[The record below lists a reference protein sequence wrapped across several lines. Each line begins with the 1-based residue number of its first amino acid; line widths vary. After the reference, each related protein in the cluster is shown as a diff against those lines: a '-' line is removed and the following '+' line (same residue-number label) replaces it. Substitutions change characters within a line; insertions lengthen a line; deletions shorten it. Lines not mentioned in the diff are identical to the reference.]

1 MVVRSRFYVLNI
13 FLALSRSILL
23 VTSYWTLPLILYHL
37 LLDERHAWAPIL
49 TSRCPSTI
57 PVKGRASWIWL
68 GISNQ
73 GFYATAS
80 SHAFEHQRLHRGPSG
95 ESWPHHI
102 GREIGF
108 RTSCSIFASVLFFL
122 NMFFSVLL
130 DFNLTSWSVGNGPL
144 ESALGKCLPE
154 LLVDIDFGRT
164 IGWWKASAFLGE
176 FVLWFLCEFSYFE

>member
-1 MVVRSRFYVLNI
+1 MNMFVDVVACCSGDWERRRSWVRPRCLQSRFYVLNI

-23 VTSYWTLPLILYHL
+23 VIELCLWYRIICM

-57 PVKGRASWIWL
+57 PVKDRASWIWI

-80 SHAFEHQRLHRGPSG
+80 SHAFEHQRLHGGPSV

-108 RTSCSIFASVLFFL
+108 RTSCSIFASVLFFSQYV
-122 NMFFSVLL
+122 FSVLF
-130 DFNLTSWSVGNGPL
+130 DFNLTSWSAGNGPL
-144 ESALGKCLPE
+144 ESALGKCLP
-154 LLVDIDFGRT
+154 
-164 IGWWKASAFLGE
+164 
-176 FVLWFLCEFSYFE
+176 